1 MRFRRW
7 VEVLW
12 LFDRLPW
19 YSWPESEPLAKRRS
33 PHFVEHAGLTLQK
46 QVRTTLCPTHLVVHD
61 NSLASLEILPQLPLI
76 TIIQCLE
83 LSIPRFETI
92 QPVISVR
99 VLISLL
105 TFGFN
110 ERWILPN
117 SSIPATLGLAMS

>member
-61 NSLASLEILPQLPLI
+61 NSLASLLPRLLGDIAPAAPNHDHSMFR
-76 TIIQCLE
+76 IIDSQ
-83 LSIPRFETI
+83 
-92 QPVISVR
+92 V
-99 VLISLL
+99 
-105 TFGFN
+105 
-110 ERWILPN
+110 
-117 SSIPATLGLAMS
+117 